1 MTLADEALAG
11 LTPAGF
17 WRRVFAGL
25 CDGLLV
31 LTASTAVLV
40 EVIAAVALAQRYG
53 WALPLSHAEYLPFVG
68 ALGVGWFLLTIIV
81 LPTAYF
87 VACEGAAGQTPG
99 KRLFGIGVVGLDGQ
113 PIGYGR
119 ALARLL
125 TLPYSLLPAGLGLLW
140 AALPPWKCAWHDYIS
155 ATRVVVI
162 SRSPGS
168 GSPG

>member
-1 MTLADEALAG
+1 MTLADDALAG
-11 LTPAGF
+11 LAPAGF

-31 LTASTAVLV
+31 VTVSTGLLS
-40 EVIAAVALAQRYG
+40 ELLAAVALAERYG
-53 WALPLSHAEYLPFVG
+53 WTSPLSHAEYLAFVG
-68 ALGVGWFLLTIIV
+68 ALGAGWFISSIIV

-99 KRLFGIGVVGLDGQ
+99 KRLFGIGVVGLDGH

-140 AALPPWKCAWHDYIS
+140 VALPPWKCAWHDYIS

-162 SRSPGS
+162 SQSVGS
-168 GSPG
+168 DPAG